1 MNLKTKNGMKRTNLM
16 FILKLVTAVITAIAG
31 TLGVQAMV

>member
-1 MNLKTKNGMKRTNLM
+1 MKRTNLM
-16 FILKLVTAVITAIAG
+16 FVLKPVTVVITAIAG

>member
-1 MNLKTKNGMKRTNLM
+1 MKRTNLM
-16 FILKLVTAVITAIAG
+16 FILKLATAVITAIAG

>member
-1 MNLKTKNGMKRTNLM
+1 MKKSNLS
-16 FILKLVTAVITAIAG
+16 FILKLVLAVVSAIAG